1 MIEEFGESKCL
12 VYPKEK
18 KSQLVYS
25 IPIAKIDLIER
36 VLRDNI
42 KECATVLKEDL
53 KSVDFP
59 LKIV

>member
-1 MIEEFGESKCL
+1 MPCVSQR
-12 VYPKEK
+12 K
-18 KSQLVYS
+18 KSQLVYA

-42 KECATVLKEDL
+42 KECAIVLKEDL